1 MKVISSKIKISNR
14 EYCCVYGCKSRACD
28 NREISF
34 HKFPKEGNCTVEVTN
49 KFGTIEKIDKRKAWI
64 MAIRTG
70 KAVTSRMKICSLH
83 FSASDYVFPGKMI
96 TFCSILFRLFI

>member
-1 MKVISSKIKISNR
+1 MKVISSEIKISNR

-34 HKFPKEGNCTVEVTN
+34 HKFPKEGECTVEVTK

-64 MAIRTG
+64 MAIRTA

-83 FSASDYVFPGKMI
+83 FNASDYIFPGKMF
-96 TFCSILFRLFI
+96 TFYSILFT